1 MTKTNIAIIGA
12 SGGIGSAFVRLL
24 SQNKNNTVYAFA
36 RSTPPTINNSRLE
49 HSTLTNSPLNY
60 SEKSTINHIDYS
72 NEASIRVAAECAA
85 QSGPLDLVIVA
96 TGFLHD
102 NTMMPEKSL
111 RELSQISFQK
121 NFLINTIGPALVAK
135 HFLPKLHKDQRS
147 VFAVLSARVGSIS
160 DNRLGGW
167 YAYRASKAAV
177 NMFIKTASIEATR
190 KQKNAIIVGLHPGT
204 VASPLS
210 QPFQK
215 NVAPEKLFT
224 PEYSAKKLMNVIQNL
239 EINDSGNIFAWDGKA
254 ITS

>member
-36 RSTPPTINNSRLE
+36 RSTPPSIKNSLTDNSILNDSETTIRS
-49 HSTLTNSPLNY
+49 
-60 SEKSTINHIDYS
+60 HIDYS
-72 NEASIRVAAECAA
+72 DEESIRIAAELTV

-102 NTMMPEKSL
+102 HTITPEKSL

-147 VFAVLSARVGSIS
+147 VFTVLSARVGSIS

-177 NMFIKTASIEATR
+177 NMFIKTASIEAAR

-224 PEYSAKKLMNVIQNL
+224 PEYAAKKLINVIQNL
-239 EINDSGNIFAWDGKA
+239 EIKDSGNIFAWDGKT